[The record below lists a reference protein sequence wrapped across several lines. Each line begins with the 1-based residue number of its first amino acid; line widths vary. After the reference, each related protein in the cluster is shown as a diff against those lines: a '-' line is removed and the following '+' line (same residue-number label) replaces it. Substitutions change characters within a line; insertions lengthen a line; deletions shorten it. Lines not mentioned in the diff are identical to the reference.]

1 MSKSLFSDFNIAP
14 AVSEDG
20 WYTAT
25 IKRIVPKKEAWF
37 VTIKPFK
44 MNGDK
49 VHNYASVLTKLE
61 FDADENSVADSF
73 SKIFAKAKKI
83 EDIEGSTV
91 RIYIRITEGKSKT
104 YYNVDDIEAIDVE
117 EDEDEETYEDED
129 GFVDDSEDIEEEED

>member
-25 IKRIVPKKEAWF
+25 IKRIVPKEEAWF
-37 VTIKPFK
+37 VTVKPFK

-49 VHNYASVLTKLE
+49 VHKYASVLTKLD
-61 FDADENSVADSF
+61 FDADENSVADKFMS
-73 SKIFAKAKKI
+73 IFANAKKI

-91 RIYIRITEGKSKT
+91 RIYIRITESKSKT
-104 YYNVDDIEAIDVE
+104 YYNVDDIEAIDAE
-117 EDEDEETYEDED
+117 EDEDEEFYDED
-129 GFVDDSEDIEEEED
+129 GFVDDAEDAEEEED